1 MDALT
6 DQQLLCDYAG
16 SRSEAAFS
24 ELVRRYVDLV
34 YSAALRMVG
43 DAHLAEDVTQSAF
56 AVLAQNAGKLTDRPT
71 LSGWL
76 HRTAQNIASKTVR
89 TNVRR
94 RVREQEAAA
103 MNELLA
109 ANSDDQWDHIAP
121 HLDAALGKLSE
132 PEREAVLLRYFER
145 KSASEMAQILGI
157 SNEAAQKRISR
168 AVERLREFFAGRG
181 VTVGASGLALLL
193 STNAVQSAPV
203 GLAATTCSAVL
214 AGTAAKTSTLIAA
227 TKIIAMTTIQKVI
240 IATTVVAAAAIGGYV
255 VLEHQ
260 RAEKTPTAVVATG
273 KISKQSCVFA
283 GYATPEATFQ
293 TMLWAAARRDTN
305 ALLSSFDPASLAI
318 TEAQKNGLKGQL
330 GLFDILTAFQVM
342 SKETIGSP
350 DFMNLTINVE
360 ARARDGAI
368 DSDTLI
374 VSMIHR
380 EDSWK
385 YVTCRPIS
393 GHF

>member
-24 ELVRRYVDLV
+24 ELVRRYVDFV

-56 AVLAQNAGKLTDRPT
+56 AALAQNAGKLTDRPT

-121 HLDAALGKLSE
+121 HLEAALGKLSE

-168 AVERLREFFAGRG
+168 AVERLREFFVRRG

-293 TMLWAAARRDTN
+293 TMLWAAARHDTN
-305 ALLSSFDPASLAI
+305 ALWSCFDPASLAI
-318 TEAQKNGLKGQL
+318 TERQRNGLKGQL
-330 GLFDILTAFQVM
+330 FLFDILTAFEVVSKGA
-342 SKETIGSP
+342 SKEATSP
-350 DFMNLTINVE
+350 DVTDLTINVE
-360 ARARDGAI
+360 AGARG
-368 DSDTLI
+368 SDTLI
-374 VSMIHR
+374 VTMIHR
-380 EDSWK
+380 EDGWK
-385 YVTCRPIS
+385 YSNCRPIS

>member
-1 MDALT
+1 MNELT
-6 DQQLLCDYAG
+6 DQQLLSDYAG
-16 SRSEAAFS
+16 SRSEAAFA
-24 ELVRRYVDLV
+24 ELVRRYVDLI
-34 YSAALRMVG
+34 YSAALRIVG

-56 AVLAQNAGKLTDRPT
+56 TALAQNAGKLTTHPT

-109 ANSDDQWDHIAP
+109 TNSDDRWDHIAP
-121 HLDAALGKLSE
+121 HLDAALCKLSE

-168 AVERLREFFAGRG
+168 AVERLHEFFAGRG

-293 TMLWAAARRDTN
+293 TMLWAAARHDTN
-305 ALLSSFDPASLAI
+305 ALLSCFDPVFKPIVLG
-318 TEAQKNGLKGQL
+318 QKNGLKGQL
-330 GLFDILTAFQVM
+330 FLFDILTAFQVM
-342 SKETIGSP
+342 SKEAEATSP
-350 DFMNLTINVE
+350 DIMDLTINVE
-360 ARARDGAI
+360 DARGSA
-368 DSDTLI
+368 DTLI

-380 EDSWK
+380 EDGWK
-385 YVTCRPIS
+385 YISWHPNGGVT
-393 GHF
+393 H

>member
-1 MDALT
+1 
-6 DQQLLCDYAG
+6 
-16 SRSEAAFS
+16 
-24 ELVRRYVDLV
+24 
-34 YSAALRMVG
+34 
-43 DAHLAEDVTQSAF
+43 
-56 AVLAQNAGKLTDRPT
+56 
-71 LSGWL
+71 
-76 HRTAQNIASKTVR
+76 
-89 TNVRR
+89 
-94 RVREQEAAA
+94 
-103 MNELLA
+103 
-109 ANSDDQWDHIAP
+109 
-121 HLDAALGKLSE
+121 
-132 PEREAVLLRYFER
+132 
-145 KSASEMAQILGI
+145 MAQILGI